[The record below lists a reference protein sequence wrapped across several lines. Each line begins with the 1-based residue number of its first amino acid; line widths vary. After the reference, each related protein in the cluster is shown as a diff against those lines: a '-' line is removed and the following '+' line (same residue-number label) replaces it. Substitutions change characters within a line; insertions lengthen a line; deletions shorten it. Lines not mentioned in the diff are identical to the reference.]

1 MYLVIDIERNFMLGA
16 YRDMQ
21 LAYAVAEASESKGV
35 ATQVKFVAGFRR
47 I

>member
-16 YRDMQ
+16 FHDMWM
-21 LAYAVAEASESKGV
+21 AYTVADASESKGV
-35 ATQVKFVAGFRR
+35 ATQVRYVAGFRR